1 MGGRKKIIGLGV
13 VNELW
18 EASFRES
25 GFDYL
30 NLESSSELSKS
41 SPDFLVFDAR
51 TPNFQNE
58 LKQLRQEVSS
68 PILSLVSDSISR
80 SDLAAL
86 KNCGSTGS
94 INFKTPPEEVIWRV
108 KAMLRAQE
116 AETPTTESRSADRV
130 WFQEQV
136 KFEIFDRAH
145 IAWSTTLSETGIF
158 LRTSLSFPLYS
169 TVKLSFPLW
178 GEPEHFS
185 CDGVI
190 VRQETDSDLKGLGIM
205 FQNLTGESIRR
216 LESFFESYS

>member
-86 KNCGSTGS
+86 
-94 INFKTPPEEVIWRV
+94 
-108 KAMLRAQE
+108 
-116 AETPTTESRSADRV
+116 
-130 WFQEQV
+130 
-136 KFEIFDRAH
+136 
-145 IAWSTTLSETGIF
+145 
-158 LRTSLSFPLYS
+158 
-169 TVKLSFPLW
+169 
-178 GEPEHFS
+178 
-185 CDGVI
+185 
-190 VRQETDSDLKGLGIM
+190 
-205 FQNLTGESIRR
+205 
-216 LESFFESYS
+216 